1 MAENDGRVARWQKI
15 SIDHVTYTSN
25 LILTLALAS
34 FVYSLTF
41 SKDSDFVAARSAHH
55 SLGVIFLLGLLSVG
69 VSIVLGLLCSIN
81 RLRDFAGTAKR
92 ARGNPDAP
100 SKERLRQIGRLT
112 WKLLYGQIWGFL
124 VAVLFGAVVIGTI
137 YFPKLI

>member
-1 MAENDGRVARWQKI
+1 MAENDGKVARWQKI

-34 FVYSLTF
+34 FVFSLRF
-41 SKDSDFVAARSAHH
+41 SKDSDFVTARLSHRC
-55 SLGVIFLLGLLSVG
+55 LGAMFLLGLLSVG
-69 VSIVLGLLCSIN
+69 LSIVLGLLCSIN

-92 ARGNPDAP
+92 ARKNPDAP
-100 SKERLRQIGRLT
+100 SKEKLRQIGRLT
-112 WKLLYGQIWGFL
+112 WKLLYGQIWAFL
-124 VAVLFGAVVIGTI
+124 VAVLFGAIVIGAI